1 MSRGNKTTSIPRP
14 KARSKK
20 SPTKKTRSKIAAASD
35 HTRPTPRSERIVPK
49 ILGRV
54 AIGVGAL
61 VVLISFGNSFLVLP
75 ATSWFGQRSEVS
87 GREKELE
94 IIRKANDELQTE
106 VDRLKTTAGVQDAAR
121 DELGFILA
129 GESRRQIIGDNRA
142 PVDLPNGWPYDLIT
156 QIVTINVA
164 EVVVEASQQT
174 P

>member
-14 KARSKK
+14 KSRSKRT
-20 SPTKKTRSKIAAASD
+20 PTKKTRSKIASAAD

-61 VVLISFGNSFLVLP
+61 VIFVSFGNSFLVLP

-87 GREKELE
+87 GREKELA

-106 VDRLKTTAGVQDAAR
+106 VDRLKTSAGVQDAAQ

-142 PVDLPNGWPYDLIT
+142 PVDLPKGWPYDLVT
-156 QIVTINVA
+156 QIVSIKVA
-164 EVVVEASQQT
+164 EAVVVVAEPA

>member
-1 MSRGNKTTSIPRP
+1 M
-14 KARSKK
+14 
-20 SPTKKTRSKIAAASD
+20 
-35 HTRPTPRSERIVPK
+35 
-49 ILGRV
+49 
-54 AIGVGAL
+54 
-61 VVLISFGNSFLVLP
+61 VLISFGNSFLVLP

-156 QIVTINVA
+156 QIVTIKVA